1 MAVSIREK
9 IMARLAVVLAD
20 VTGGVDGRVFRSLA
34 DAMALDEAP
43 CVTIEWQ
50 SDDEAEESSSLQMH
64 RHLSVAV
71 SVFTRGEAPDVLADP
86 ILQSIHTLI
95 MADEQLDG
103 NAIWTRL
110 GSTSFEFE
118 NADKNAGK
126 TTAEYQILY
135 RHSFGDLAA

>member
-71 SVFTRGEAPDVLADP
+71 SVFTRGETPDVLADP
-86 ILQSIHTLI
+86 ILQSVHALI
-95 MADEQLDG
+95 MADEQLAG
-103 NAIWTRL
+103 NALWTRL

-118 NADKNAGK
+118 NAEKNAGK
-126 TTAEYQILY
+126 TTAEYVVGY
-135 RHSFGDLAA
+135 RHNYEDLTQ